1 MAPLDPSTV
10 IVTSV
15 MMSGAMSAVLL
26 AAHRSFPI
34 EIKGL
39 GHWAAGL
46 SMLVVAA
53 LLFVVRSMNWMPE
66 AIPLLSANA
75 VLLWG
80 LGLPMIGTQLF
91 YGAKPDWRMFHAV
104 WAAGMLGIGYFL
116 LIQPDFAKRVA
127 FFSFMALVFYANQLE
142 LIVRRGTRHFST
154 WLFGALMLIQ
164 SLVVLSR
171 GLLALVSGGS
181 GSQIDLL
188 HPGTFQSIYLAAANF
203 MLLLLSVSF
212 MTVATRRLQTILEK
226 RSTMDPLTQVLNRR
240 GFADVYA
247 RERALLRREP
257 GVMAMLSIDIDFF
270 KKIND
275 CHGHVMG
282 DRVLV
287 DVACVIGKALRQT
300 DHVARFGGEEFIV
313 LLPDTGLERARAV
326 AERIQSV
333 LRSPRTEVQ
342 ASPPLPAYTVSIGI
356 ASQLDPNEDLD
367 GLLQRA
373 DRALYG
379 AKENGRNRIEI
390 AEPAPVPLLRPGQGA
405 QLEAVVPVK

>member
-1 MAPLDPSTV
+1 VAPLDPITV

-15 MMSGAMSAVLL
+15 MMSGAMSAVLF
-26 AAHRSFPI
+26 AAHRSFPL

-53 LLFVVRSMNWMPE
+53 LLFIVRSMGWMPE

-80 LGLPMIGTQLF
+80 LGLSMIGTQLF
-91 YGAKPDWRMFHAV
+91 YGVRPDWRMFHVV

-142 LIVRRGTRHFST
+142 LIVRSGTRHFST
-154 WLFGALMLIQ
+154 WMFGTLMLVQ

-226 RSTMDPLTQVLNRR
+226 RSTLDPLTQVLNRR

-287 DVACVIGKALRQT
+287 DVAGVIGKALRLT

-367 GLLQRA
+367 SLLQRA
-373 DRALYG
+373 DRALYR

-390 AEPAPVPLLRPGQGA
+390 AEPALVPLLRPGQSA
-405 QLEAVVPVK
+405 QLEAVVAVK

>member
-1 MAPLDPSTV
+1 
-10 IVTSV
+10 
-15 MMSGAMSAVLL
+15 MSAVLF
-26 AAHRSFPI
+26 AANRSFPI

-39 GHWAAGL
+39 GHWSAGL
-46 SMLVVAA
+46 LMLVIAA
-53 LLFVVRSMNWMPE
+53 VLFIVRSMGWMPE

-91 YGAKPDWRMFHAV
+91 YGVKPDWRMFHVV
-104 WAAGMLGIGYFL
+104 WAAGMLGIAYFL

-142 LIVRRGTRHFST
+142 LIVRRGTKHFST
-154 WLFGALMLIQ
+154 WLFGTLMLVQ

-226 RSTMDPLTQVLNRR
+226 RSTLDPLTQVLNRR

-287 DVACVIGKALRQT
+287 DVADVIGKALRVT

-342 ASPPLPAYTVSIGI
+342 VSPPLPAYTVSIGI

-373 DRALYG
+373 DRALYC

-390 AEPAPVPLLRPGQGA
+390 AEPALVPLLRPSQGA
-405 QLEAVVPVK
+405 QLEAVVAVK